1 MIDKLN
7 METLKSITLL
17 EIGQSL
23 ILGDI
28 TPTLRDQLSTEEIE
42 LITELRNSIGINL
55 IKESN
60 LPNEFEW
67 EKVLKTL
74 RSK

>member
-55 IKESN
+55 IKESK